1 MQMNQYILEQ
11 VEVYLTDT
19 SLKENFAEMDRG
31 CREQGIGMRIVSAGS
46 IENVTKEMALSDK
59 KDCLFITDD
68 VRIYQILNA
77 EKRFVLVY
85 LHAMNYGISFPEAP
99 YLMEHPE
106 ELGVEY
112 LERIFRRFR
121 HLPWNIL
128 ETQHCAVRETV
139 EEDVPYF
146 FNIYKEPQI
155 TEYMEGLYPTVEE
168 ETEYTTK
175 YRKYMY
181 EFYEHGVWTVLYKET
196 GEIMGRAGIAVRQG
210 YEEPEICFMTAVPF
224 QRKGYTMEVVKAVME
239 YGRENFG
246 YEQYIA
252 FSHPENEVSKH
263 LLERLG
269 FFCEEKVI
277 LAVEEEGGNRDE
289 EFLMYRWKA

>member
-1 MQMNQYILEQ
+1 MEQYNLEQ
-11 VEVYLTDT
+11 VEVYLTDAD
-19 SLKENFAEMDRG
+19 LAANFVEMERG
-31 CREQGIGMRIVSAGS
+31 CKEQGIDISFVSTYTAEK
-46 IENVTKEMALSDK
+46 IMKEMSLSRK
-59 KDCLFITDD
+59 RNCLFITDD
-68 VRIYQILNA
+68 VKTFQSLQA
-77 EKRFVLVY
+77 ENQFVLVY
-85 LHAMNYGISFPEAP
+85 LHALNYSLSFPEAP

-112 LERIFRRFR
+112 LERIFRRFCY
-121 HLPWNIL
+121 LPWNIL
-128 ETQHCAVRETV
+128 ETQHCMVRETV
-139 EEDVPYF
+139 EEDVPCF
-146 FNIYKEPQI
+146 FEIYSEPQI

-181 EFYEHGVWTVLYKET
+181 EFYEHGVWTILYKKT
-196 GEIMGRAGIAVRQG
+196 GEIMGRAGIAIRQG

-269 FFCEEKVI
+269 FICEEKVI
-277 LAVEEEGGNRDE
+277 LAVEEEGGSHDE